1 MLKSSL
7 NVKSC
12 AINFAWFYFYDKGRH
27 EKKIYLHFNKSLT
40 LNLIMMKK
48 LLSMAA
54 IALVGIALSCQS
66 EDDNLATSTE
76 ISDVTLS
83 KIAALGFSTAEV
95 QSVDGGYL
103 VEGDIMLRDKD
114 LNSVPSSTLLRI
126 AEVEQ
131 YHTFNLVSTPR
142 VITVSGSGSINAAIS
157 NAIDGAIAR
166 YNAQNLSI
174 TFSRV
179 ASNGNINVRIV
190 SGGSYIASSGFPS
203 GGNPYNEVKF
213 NKQYQNYSAG
223 FLTTVLAHE
232 MGHCIGFRHTDY
244 MNRTY
249 SCGTGGNEGQETTGV
264 GAVYIPG
271 TATGPEAASWMLAC
285 LSSTTDRPFNA
296 NDKTAL
302 NYLY

>member
-1 MLKSSL
+1 
-7 NVKSC
+7 
-12 AINFAWFYFYDKGRH
+12 
-27 EKKIYLHFNKSLT
+27 
-40 LNLIMMKK
+40 MMKK

-66 EDDNLATSTE
+66 EDDNLVSSTDV
-76 ISDVTLS
+76 SDETLS

-103 VEGDIMLRDKD
+103 VEGDIMLHDKD

-131 YHTFNLVSTPR
+131 YHTFNLVSGTPR
-142 VITVSGSGSINAAIS
+142 VITVSSSGNVNSAVS
-157 NAIDGAIAR
+157 NAVNAAIAR

-179 ASNGNINVRIV
+179 SSGGNINVRIV
-190 SGGSYIASSGFPS
+190 NGGSYIASSGFPS
-203 GGNPYNEVKF
+203 GGNPYGEVKF

-244 MNRTY
+244 MNRAY
-249 SCGTGGNEGQETTGV
+249 SCGTGGNEGEENTGV